1 MRTQLCSFPV
11 RFGLS
16 SLRLVASLAALV
28 VGFSGLAAARAGVTL
43 VYSFEG
49 GDIQG
54 FANNFA
60 APEGVNNEVAVDT
73 IGATEGTGSL
83 KFAMVTEEF
92 FAGVLTSQLDPAI
105 ENPPGV
111 DFVLFDLTIPQAF
124 VGPGFARTSVT
135 VFGSHPEV
143 GAIDAQD
150 AQFLA
155 NEVPLDNLPAG
166 THQIRINLSSA
177 AAFPNFSFNQLF
189 GPPIDGTPTGFQI
202 YINKSVTVPF
212 TVYFDNIRVGEYN
225 ADFNNDGNVDG
236 QDYNTWK
243 TNFGTGTAADADGDG
258 DSDGQDFLVWQRQFG
273 ATGLNGAAAVPE
285 PATAALVGTA
295 LAALAAAARTRCR
308 RA

>member
-1 MRTQLCSFPV
+1 MRTQPCFLPI
-11 RFGLS
+11 RIGLS
-16 SLRLVASLAALV
+16 SLRVLVALTALA
-28 VGFSGLAAARAGVTL
+28 VGFGGAARVRASSTL

-54 FANNFA
+54 FGNNFS
-60 APEGVNNEVAVDT
+60 APEGANNEVVVDT
-73 IGATEGTGSL
+73 IGATDGTGSL

-135 VFGSHPEV
+135 VFGSHPDV
-143 GAIDAQD
+143 GLID

-177 AAFPNFSFNQLF
+177 AAFPGFSFNQLF
-189 GPPIDGTPTGFQI
+189 GPPIDATPTGFQI
-202 YINKSVTVPF
+202 YINKSSTVPF
-212 TVYFDNIRVGEYN
+212 TVYFDNIRVGEYD
-225 ADFNNDGNVDG
+225 ADFNNDGNVDNLDFN
-236 QDYNTWK
+236 QWK

-258 DSDGQDFLVWQRQFG
+258 DSDAQDFLVWQRQFG
-273 ATGLNGAAAVPE
+273 ATGLAAAVPE
-285 PATAALVGTA
+285 PATTTLMAAA
-295 LAALAAAARTRCR
+295 LAALAAAARTRR
-308 RA
+308 RQA

>member
-1 MRTQLCSFPV
+1 MRTQPCFLPV
-11 RFGLS
+11 RIGS
-16 SLRLVASLAALV
+16 SPLRLLAALAALAV
-28 VGFSGLAAARAGVTL
+28 CFSGLAAVRASATL

-49 GDIQG
+49 GDNQG
-54 FANNFA
+54 FSNNFA
-60 APEGVNNEVAVDT
+60 APEGVNNEVVVDT

-92 FAGVLTSQLDPAI
+92 FAGVLTSQLHEAF

-111 DFVLFDLTIPQAF
+111 DFVLFDLTIQNPF

-135 VFGSHPEV
+135 VFGTHPDV
-143 GAIDAQD
+143 GAIE

-177 AAFPNFSFNQLF
+177 FQLNGLSFNQVF
-189 GPPIDGTPTGFQI
+189 GPPIDATPTGFQI
-202 YINKSVTVPF
+202 YINKSAGVPF
-212 TVYFDNIRVGEYN
+212 TVYFDNIRVGEYD
-225 ADFNNDGNVDG
+225 ADFNDDGNVNGLDFN
-236 QDYNTWK
+236 QWK
-243 TNFGTGTAADADGDG
+243 TNFGTGSAADADGDG

-285 PATAALVGTA
+285 PGATTLFGAALVA
-295 LAALAAAARTRCR
+295 LVGAARTIRR